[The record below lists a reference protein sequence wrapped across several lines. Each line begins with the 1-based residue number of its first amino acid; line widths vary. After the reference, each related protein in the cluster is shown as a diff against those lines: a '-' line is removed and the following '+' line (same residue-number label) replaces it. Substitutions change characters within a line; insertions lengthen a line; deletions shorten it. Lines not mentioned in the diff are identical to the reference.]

1 MRKRN
6 ASSLHW
12 KGVDILRI
20 RIFIA
25 ALLIAAL
32 AVQPAFAGSLQESF
46 TFTTTDTAYKNYTVS
61 DIGRGELADIPKE
74 KKSRLRIK
82 KASDIKFTVISK
94 DETKEKTYTKLTAK
108 KVPKTYKDKNGKKYY
123 LLKTEWSEEERKPAT
138 HSVNYR
144 GEGGKPSAPSSI
156 SFDVTFAGKTFKTKG
171 NLVSFEKSGESYSK
185 PFTVTAKF
193 VGDDDIS
200 GYVIGGRIIP
210 KNDSTPVFKGYESV
224 LLSSLGLDSG
234 KYRITSG
241 RWKGEAKTENGE
253 TVRYAEFSGLRLAA
267 DYTAVYR
274 ESTANMPYKSSYEA
288 VCTYGPNPEMSY
300 EIRATVTYENAGL
313 TTLGLIIAA
322 SVAIIVL
329 AGLTVLIL
337 MFIAKRRKEA
347 TDEV

>member
-1 MRKRN
+1 M
-6 ASSLHW
+6 
-12 KGVDILRI
+12 
-20 RIFIA
+20 
-25 ALLIAAL
+25 
-32 AVQPAFAGSLQESF
+32 
-46 TFTTTDTAYKNYTVS
+46 
-61 DIGRGELADIPKE
+61 
-74 KKSRLRIK
+74 
-82 KASDIKFTVISK
+82 
-94 DETKEKTYTKLTAK
+94 
-108 KVPKTYKDKNGKKYY
+108 
-123 LLKTEWSEEERKPAT
+123 
-138 HSVNYR
+138 
-144 GEGGKPSAPSSI
+144 
-156 SFDVTFAGKTFKTKG
+156 
-171 NLVSFEKSGESYSK
+171 
-185 PFTVTAKF
+185 
-193 VGDDDIS
+193 
-200 GYVIGGRIIP
+200 
-210 KNDSTPVFKGYESV
+210 

-347 TDEV
+347 ADEV